1 MVASSSHSHVETLS
15 LTEIETYSLIT
26 EYGIPVVQH
35 VLAQSPKEAAQAGE
49 SLGWPVVCKI
59 VSPDI
64 IHKSSIG
71 GVIIGLTSRKE
82 VISAFNTIMANVT
95 RNAPQAKITGC
106 LIAKQAPPGLA
117 EVIVGGLRDIEFGSS
132 VMCGAG
138 GEFAEILKCVTFRP
152 APTNQQIARQMVEN
166 TRKKLINHHGWKSLD
181 PEPLADAIVKMGD
194 LIVNNPQIDSI
205 DLNPLIAYL
214 GSCLVVDSKAVKS
227 G

>member
-1 MVASSSHSHVETLS
+1 MVASSSHSHVGTLS
-15 LTEIETYSLIT
+15 LTEIETYNLVI
-26 EYGIPVVQH
+26 EHGIPVVQH
-35 VLAQSPKEAAQAGE
+35 VLVQSPKEAAQAGE

-71 GVIIGLTSRKE
+71 GVIIGLASRKE
-82 VISAFNTIMANVT
+82 VISAFNAIIANVT
-95 RNAPQAKITGC
+95 QNVPQAKIIGC
-106 LIAKQAPPGLA
+106 LIAKQAPSGLA

-132 VMCGAG
+132 VMFGAG
-138 GEFAEILKCVTFRP
+138 GEFAEILKCVIFRP
-152 APTNQQIARQMVEN
+152 APTNQRIAQQMVEN
-166 TRKKLINHHGWKSLD
+166 VRKKLINHHGWKSLD
-181 PEPLADAIVKMGD
+181 PEPLADVIVKMGD

-205 DLNPLIAYL
+205 DLNPIIAYL